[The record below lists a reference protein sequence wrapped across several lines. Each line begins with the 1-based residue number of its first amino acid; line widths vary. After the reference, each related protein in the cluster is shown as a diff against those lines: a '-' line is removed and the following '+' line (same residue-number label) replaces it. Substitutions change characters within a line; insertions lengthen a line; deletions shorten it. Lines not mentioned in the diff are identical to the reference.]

1 MGEAIGQSLPFA
13 VGVALSPM
21 PIIAMVLMLITP
33 RARANG
39 LTFVAGWMGGIAAG
53 GAILLA
59 IAGPSKSS
67 SQGQP
72 EDWVSWLKIGLGVL
86 LLLVAVREWR
96 ARPSAG
102 AEAAMPKWM
111 GMVDSIT
118 PVKAGGLAV
127 LLGTINPK
135 NLLLIVGGA
144 AAVAGTGVSGGDQAV
159 AWVIFTLLASVG
171 VAAPLVIYFVMGDR
185 AAAILERL
193 KTWLA
198 RSNTAVMA
206 VLCLVIGVKLIGDAI
221 SSLTA

>member
-33 RARANG
+33 RAKANG
-39 LTFVAGWMGGIAAG
+39 LTFLAGWMAGIAAG
-53 GAILLA
+53 GAVLLA
-59 IAGPSKSS
+59 IAGPAKSS

-86 LLLVAVREWR
+86 LLLVALREWR
-96 ARPSAG
+96 ARPSAD

-111 GMVDSIT
+111 GMIDSIN
-118 PVKAGGLAV
+118 PVRAGGLAV

-144 AAVAGTGVSGGDQAV
+144 AAVAGTGVSGGDQVV

-185 AAAILERL
+185 AAAILDGV

-221 SSLTA
+221 SSLTT

>member
-13 VGVALSPM
+13 VGVAVSPM
-21 PIIAMVLMLITP
+21 PIVAMVLMLITP
-33 RARANG
+33 RAKANG
-39 LTFVAGWMGGIAAG
+39 VAFVVGWIAGIAAG

-59 IAGPSKSS
+59 IAGPAKSS
-67 SQGQP
+67 SHGQP
-72 EDWVSWLKIGLGVL
+72 EDWVSWLKIGLGLL

-96 ARPSAG
+96 ARPPADG
-102 AEAAMPKWM
+102 QAAMPKWI
-111 GMVDSIT
+111 GMVESFS

-159 AWVIFTLLASVG
+159 AWVIFTLIASVG
-171 VAAPLVIYFVMGDR
+171 VAAPLVIFLVMGER
-185 AAAILERL
+185 AAAILQRL
-193 KTWLA
+193 KTWMT
-198 RSNTAVMA
+198 RNNTAIMA